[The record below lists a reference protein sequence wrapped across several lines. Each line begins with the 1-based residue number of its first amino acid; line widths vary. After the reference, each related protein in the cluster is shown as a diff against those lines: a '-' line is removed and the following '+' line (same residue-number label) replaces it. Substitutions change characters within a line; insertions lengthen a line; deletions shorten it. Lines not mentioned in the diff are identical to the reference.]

1 MRTIQL
7 KAVPMDVPG
16 AGETFDYRAQ
26 LLSIL
31 RTSSPSENGFDLG
44 TMRTALKVLDK
55 LDAAK
60 SGSVVDMNDDEWEY
74 VKGRIEQLRA
84 HSSGV
89 FRKTLRL
96 GEVFSQHV
104 HGNLPGPDY
113 VDGELRRQLHW
124 RGDAY

>member
-16 AGETFDYRAQ
+16 AVETFDYRAQ

-74 VKGRIEQLRA
+74 VKGRIETQRWA
-84 HSSGV
+84 
-89 FRKTLRL
+89 FA
-96 GEVFSQHV
+96 SQV
-104 HGNLPGPDY
+104 IADF
-113 VDGELRRQLHW
+113 VDEILEAKPQ
-124 RGDAY
+124 AKKAKAA